1 MTVIWVA
8 EDINKNGTFKQT
20 KAEVLCTLSCLLFI
34 KHYHPDFKTVF
45 FVDQYTKKYYE
56 PFGFL
61 HLFDEINDTLLDQD
75 LGVNRTVYW
84 AAGKIF
90 AQNLFDGP
98 TLTLDLDFR
107 IFNNVSK
114 LGVFDS
120 DITCLWLEDIRNEFY
135 MSPQL
140 AMSYTYLD
148 WKLPWDFNAFNVSFL
163 YLKNQE
169 FRKKYC
175 ELAIQYMKS
184 NYKVIPNNLS
194 KIENSKF
201 MMFVEQY
208 MLRQLSKDDKQ
219 KVNLLIDN
227 FCYDNDGLTNS
238 IGVNLN
244 NCGSYFYHYGD
255 HKKHM
260 VNKNQFCLDEINS
273 CVYKTNEV
281 IKNEEGLNVFN
292 KINNIDINEGCFC

>member
-8 EDINKNGTFKQT
+8 EDINKNGTFKQS

-34 KHYHPDFKTVF
+34 KHYYPEYKTVF

-61 HLFDEINDTLLDQD
+61 HLFDEVNDTLLEED
-75 LGVNRTVYW
+75 LGVNKNVYW

-90 AQNLFDGP
+90 AQTLFDGP
-98 TLTLDLDFR
+98 TLTIDLDFR
-107 IFNNVSK
+107 IFDDVSK

-120 DITCLWLEDIRNEFY
+120 DITCLWMEDIRNEFY
-135 MSPQL
+135 MAPQH
-140 AMSYTYLD
+140 AMSYTYLN
-148 WKLPWDFNAFNVSFL
+148 WRLPWDHNAFNTSFL
-163 YLKNQE
+163 YLKNDD
-169 FRKKYC
+169 FRKEYC

-184 NYKVIPNNLS
+184 NYKILPRDLS

-208 MLRQLSKDDKQ
+208 MLRQLSKKHNQ
-219 KVNLLIDN
+219 KVNLMIDN
-227 FCYDNDGLTNS
+227 FCPIDDLVTS
-238 IGVNLN
+238 IGINLN
-244 NCGSYFYHYGD
+244 NCGDHFYHYGD

-260 VNKNQFCLDEINS
+260 VEKNQFCLDEIDR
-273 CVYKTNEV
+273 CVYKTNE
-281 IKNEEGLNVFN
+281 IITNNEGLEVFN
-292 KINNIDINEGCFC
+292 KINKIDINEGCFC